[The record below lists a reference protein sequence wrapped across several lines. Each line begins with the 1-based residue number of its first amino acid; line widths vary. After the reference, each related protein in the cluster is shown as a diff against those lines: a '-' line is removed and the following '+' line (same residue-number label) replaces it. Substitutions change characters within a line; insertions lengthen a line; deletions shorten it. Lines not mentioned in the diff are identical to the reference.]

1 MKKEKIKQN
10 IKIYKILYVLVFFL
24 FVAFILRLS
33 YLCLVDYKVGD
44 KTISA
49 FINNRNMEEEV
60 IYPTRGDILDKNGNI
75 LAQSVSSYT
84 VIAYL
89 SEERSKDSD
98 TLRHVVDIKKTA
110 EALSPLINMSVE
122 DITNLLSK
130 DAYQVELGPGGRNL
144 SQLQMEKIQSLN
156 LPGIDFIKNTK
167 RYYPNGDFA
176 SYMLGYTVTKEED
189 GNDVITGELG
199 IEEYYNETLTGKPGY
214 VTYEKDRNGYKIAN
228 GREYIK
234 PADDGD
240 DIYLTIDNNIELFI
254 ENAVKKA
261 SADSEAEWALMIVA
275 DAKTGAILGYSSTP
289 SFDPNIRNMTSYIDP
304 IIGYAYEPGS
314 TMKIFSYMCAIESGN
329 YKGDETFMSGSK
341 TYESEK
347 TGEKVT
353 VNDWNKKGWGEIT
366 YDQGFALSSNI
377 AVAYMV
383 ETAIGKSELKKCYQN
398 YGFGKKTGFTMK
410 REETGSIDFNYQV
423 EVATAGYGQ
432 GIKTTPIQHIQ
443 TLTAIANDGMMLK
456 PYIVSKIVDSNT
468 NAITYTGKKKEI
480 RNIAS
485 KETINKMKELM
496 RSVVQ
501 PNSEVA
507 TGYAYYMDGYDIIG
521 KTGTAQIFDYKTGN
535 YMPGESDYI
544 YSFSGLYPGD
554 NPEIIVYTAIKRP
567 KDTTNYLA
575 PIVKEVITNIS
586 KYLNIKE
593 TKTIN
598 TTYKIDSYINK
609 NINTVKSTLKDSSV
623 NLFVLGD
630 GEKVV
635 NQFPEKNSVLTKG
648 DNLILLT
655 NHYDNK
661 MPNLLNLSYKEA
673 NIILKYL
680 NLNYE
685 LEGTGYVVSQSI
697 EPGTVITEND
707 AIKLVLEKKYQEVK
721 DEEVKEPNK

>member
-176 SYMLGYTVTKEED
+176 SYMLGYTVTKEEN

-575 PIVKEVITNIS
+575 PMVKEVITNIS

-707 AIKLVLEKKYQEVK
+707 VIKLVLEKKYQEVK

>member
-575 PIVKEVITNIS
+575 PMVKEVITNIS

-707 AIKLVLEKKYQEVK
+707 VIKLVLEKKYQEVK

>member
-707 AIKLVLEKKYQEVK
+707 VIKLVLEKKYQEVK